1 MSFSFLEPNEI
12 SRKTFLR
19 CVSVLS
25 DKNAIELHMLNDI
38 ILVQYG
44 KNINKFLLYLIKVGE
59 HLEEYEK
66 CSQLIIQQKK
76 YKKWL
81 DTNLETVK
89 SIANLLKDLKFKY
102 DNKKEY

>member
-12 SRKTFLR
+12 TRKTFLR

-25 DKNAIELHMLNDI
+25 DKNAIELHMLNDV

-44 KNINKFLLYLIKVGE
+44 KNINKFLSYLIKVGE